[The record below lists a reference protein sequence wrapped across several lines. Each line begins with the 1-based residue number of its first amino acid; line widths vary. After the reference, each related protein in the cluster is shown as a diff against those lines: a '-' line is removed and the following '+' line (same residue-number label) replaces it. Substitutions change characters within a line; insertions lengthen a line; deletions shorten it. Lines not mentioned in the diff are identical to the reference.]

1 MRLERVG
8 SLNASSGFTTP
19 ELPNDTIVLLVV
31 LKDGSFPTEAPTNAL
46 VLTRP

>member
-1 MRLERVG
+1 MERAG
-8 SLNASSGFTTP
+8 SLNANSGFTTP
-19 ELPNDTIVLLVV
+19 ELPNDTTGLSVV